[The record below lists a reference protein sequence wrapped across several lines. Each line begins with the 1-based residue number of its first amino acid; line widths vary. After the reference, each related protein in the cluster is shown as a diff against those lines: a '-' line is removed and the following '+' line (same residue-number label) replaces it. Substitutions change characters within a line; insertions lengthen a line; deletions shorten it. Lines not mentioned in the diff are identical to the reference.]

1 MLTPMGGVAI
11 VSAGRT
17 LDWAIHS
24 EHTMDPNITIR
35 RARQDDLDNLAVL
48 FDLYRQFYECPSD
61 PEAAKSWLQ
70 HNMEAQRSIIFTA
83 DTGSELL
90 GLTQLYPALC
100 SVDLVDYYV
109 LYDLY
114 VLENARRQGVARA
127 LMNAASLWAREQG
140 AARLDLETARDN
152 AAGQALYRDLGY
164 TLDEIFLKFSLD
176 LTRPPAAR

>member
-1 MLTPMGGVAI
+1 M
-11 VSAGRT
+11 SAGRK

-24 EHTMDPNITIR
+24 EQIMDRNITIR
-35 RARQDDLDNLAVL
+35 LARQDDLDNLAVL

-61 PEAAKSWLQ
+61 PDAAKRWLQ

-100 SVDLVDYYV
+100 SVDLVEYYV

-114 VLENARRQGVARA
+114 VLEDARRQGVARA
-127 LMNAASLWAREQG
+127 LMNAASHWAREQG